1 MALWALA
8 NPQGSFKDHS
18 AAAAQALSDGQAED
32 SKIQTDFGPPAKK

>member
-18 AAAAQALSDGQAED
+18 AAAAQVISDGQAQD